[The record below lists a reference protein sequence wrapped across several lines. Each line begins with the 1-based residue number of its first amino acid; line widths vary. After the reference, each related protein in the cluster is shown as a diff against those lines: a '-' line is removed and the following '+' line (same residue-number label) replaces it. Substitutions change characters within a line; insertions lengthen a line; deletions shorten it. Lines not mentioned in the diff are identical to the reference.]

1 MKPIK
6 LERGMKIPTNM
17 LMATDEEI
25 NHKLLNNCGPGGP
38 LNSVIPDSLLG
49 ADISTACN
57 IHDWTY
63 LEAKNEQDHRKS
75 DHLFLE
81 NMKTKVRLSKADPLL
96 KFVRY
101 GLAYI
106 YYGAVRMYSFTKI
119 FLLRNSNKKR
129 HKIL

>member
-25 NHKLLNNCGPGGP
+25 NNKLLNNCGPGGP

-63 LEAKNEQDHRKS
+63 LEAKNERDHRRS
-75 DHLFLE
+75 DYLFLE
-81 NMKTKVRLSKADPLL
+81 NIKTKIRSNKAGPLL
-96 KFVRY
+96 KYMRY

-106 YYGAVRMYSFTKI
+106 YYGAVRMYSLTKS
-119 FLLRNSNKKR
+119 FLLQNSNKNR
-129 HKIL
+129 RNTL